1 MRKSILLIMAAA
13 VSSLA
18 VTASAAVGPVD
29 DATGFI
35 ATVMDQFNSGDAKA
49 FLAAHDDNALIV
61 DEFGQHVWTGPAS
74 AQRWIDD
81 YGKTRPRAG
90 SAAGAVDYGKPIAA
104 NGDANSVY
112 VVLPTTYRFVQ
123 NGQKMAG
130 AGSMTFIVHKAGDA
144 WKIASWTYSGATPA
158 AEK

>member
-1 MRKSILLIMAAA
+1 MRKFVSLITAAA
-13 VSSLA
+13 LSSVA

-29 DATGFI
+29 DATGFV
-35 ATVMDQFNSGDAKA
+35 ATLMDQFNNGDAKG
-49 FLAAHDDNALIV
+49 FIAAHDDNALII
-61 DEFGQHVWTGPAS
+61 DEFGQHVWTGAGS

-81 YGKTRPRAG
+81 YGKDATARGISEGR
-90 SAAGAVDYGKPIAA
+90 VDYGKPLAA

-123 NGQKMAG
+123 NGQKMSG
-130 AGSMTFIVHKAGDA
+130 AGSMTFIVHKAGES
-144 WKIASWTYSGATPA
+144 WKIASWTYAGATPA